1 MSSYAQDLASRT
13 IFLDPKRFYLDVN
26 ENQRGRFLKIAEVS
40 PDGRKNQILMTFA
53 TANVFSENLV
63 KMIDFYD
70 GLHQLNPD
78 NLKQGE
84 LKAEVMYQGDKK
96 YHMDLKENA
105 RGRFLKVSETFNRGS
120 GGSSRDQIF
129 IPADAMG
136 EIQQNLDELIKEYD
150 NEDEA
155 FEEEMKYLKIENKNF
170 YFDIKNN
177 QQGYYLLIAEVKGNH
192 RNSIHIPQSGWDK
205 FCQMKMFKIDQLTF
219 QFEVN
224 RNRNGRYWTICRRV
238 NGNFRNSIHV
248 PESGWTNFKDKIKT
262 CVQQWSF
269 PVEEVEEAKNETSK
283 DAAEGAFIE
292 GKDTLNKR
300 QS

>member
-1 MSSYAQDLASRT
+1 MSRT
-13 IFLDPKRFYLDVN
+13 IILKSKKFHLDVK
-26 ENQRGRFLKIAEVS
+26 ENKEGRFFKIAEVS
-40 PDGRKNQILMTFA
+40 PDRGKNQILMTFA
-53 TANVFSENLV
+53 TATILNENLV
-63 KMIDFYD
+63 KMSEFYD
-70 GLHQLNPD
+70 GLPQLNPGK
-78 NLKQGE
+78 LKQGE
-84 LKAEVMYQGDKK
+84 LKAEVMYEGDKK
-96 YHMDLKENA
+96 YHVDLKENA
-105 RGRFLKVSETFNRGS
+105 SGRFLQISQILNQ
-120 GGSSRDQIF
+120 SSAGPSQDQIF
-129 IPADAMG
+129 IPANALV